1 MAAMAVARLAL
12 GWRRASGLLAAG
24 LQVSEPR
31 AGRKP
36 GTRVMS
42 LYSGTCGIHTLILEK
57 TPRAAE

>member
-1 MAAMAVARLAL
+1 MADIEATRAR
-12 GWRRASGLLAAG
+12 LLAAG